1 MVFSCWSL
9 FNRRFSKLHE
19 PNGTDVGSGSL
30 VKAIENGNY
39 HRVRITSFVL
49 FIRSFSPFG
58 SVMKRKEESLAC
70 DIE

>member
-9 FNRRFSKLHE
+9 FNRRFSKLYE
-19 PNGTDVGSGSL
+19 PSDTDVSSGSQ
-30 VKAIENGNY
+30 VKAIENENY

-58 SVMKRKEESLAC
+58 SVMKRKEESLTC